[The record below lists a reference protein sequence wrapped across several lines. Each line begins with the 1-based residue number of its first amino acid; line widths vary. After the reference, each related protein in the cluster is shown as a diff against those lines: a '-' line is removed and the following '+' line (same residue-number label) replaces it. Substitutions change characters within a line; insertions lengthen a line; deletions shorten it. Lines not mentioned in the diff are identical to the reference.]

1 MDNVKLPQEL
11 AKGLVASIAA
21 FLLALLLK
29 ALGAGKWTIA
39 SVSGAGGG
47 IAAAALVA

>member
-11 AKGLVASIAA
+11 AKALVASIAA
-21 FLLALLLK
+21 FLLGLLLK
-29 ALGAGKWTIA
+29 ALGAGRWTIA
-39 SVSGAGGG
+39 TLGGAGGG